1 MKIKFLTF
9 AFLATIVLSL
19 SSCKS
24 REEKVISQLDNLAE
38 RIEKHG
44 KDFDAEDWEEAL
56 EDLEEIHENMED
68 CDFSKKELRE
78 LGRKEGKLFAIITRE
93 GAKAL
98 GRGAANFLGEFGAF
112 AKGFKEGAEDN
123 ISEKD
128 LKEVEEDI
136 SDSFKSLEEE
146 FKE

>member
-1 MKIKFLTF
+1 MF
-9 AFLATIVLSL
+9 ALLGTIVLSL

-38 RIEKHG
+38 RIEKNG
-44 KDFDAEDWEEAL
+44 KDFDADDWAEAL

-68 CDFSKKELRE
+68 CDFTKKELRV
-78 LGRKEGKLFAIITRE
+78 LGRKEGKLFAIITKE

-98 GRGAANFLGEFGAF
+98 GKGAANFLGEFGAF

-123 ISEKD
+123 LSEKD

-136 SDSFKSLEEE
+136 TDSFKSLEEE
-146 FKE
+146 LKE

>member
-1 MKIKFLTF
+1 MKTKLLLI
-9 AFLATIVLSL
+9 AFLSTIVLSL

-38 RIEKHG
+38 RIEKNG
-44 KDFDAEDWEEAL
+44 KDFDADDWAEAL

-68 CDFSKKELRE
+68 CDFTKKELRV
-78 LGRKEGKLFAIITRE
+78 LGRKEGKLFAIITKE
-93 GAKAL
+93 GAKAI
-98 GRGAANFLGEFGAF
+98 GRGAADFLGQFGAF

-123 ISEKD
+123 LSEKD

-146 FKE
+146 LKE